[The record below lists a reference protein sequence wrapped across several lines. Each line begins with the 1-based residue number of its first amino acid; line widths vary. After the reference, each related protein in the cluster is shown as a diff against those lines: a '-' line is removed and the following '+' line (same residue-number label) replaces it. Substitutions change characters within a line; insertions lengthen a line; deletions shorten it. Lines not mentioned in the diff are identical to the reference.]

1 MMQSNL
7 ITWLLLA
14 FCIGVSFVL
23 SGMETGVF
31 ALSRLRVRQQMRAG
45 KSSARWL
52 HHWLENPENFLW
64 TILVGNTVVNFFVL
78 GTLFAWLHAEIGH
91 RHVWFAAA
99 FIGVVF
105 VFYALCDLLPK
116 MLFQKFPNRLCM
128 AMARP
133 FRFVH
138 MALRPLV
145 AVVEWGSVRLLR
157 WTGGT
162 TFKGQTFGNRE
173 ELRLVMQETAQGF
186 TTEERV
192 MINRVLDLQN
202 LTVQSVTTP
211 IAIAKTVTAQTTVG
225 ELFVTCREARHTRF
239 PVWDLRDQRRRIV
252 GLVDLDRLIY
262 REDVKP
268 DRLIGEFVQPA
279 VYLDENM
286 RVEEAMHRLRR
297 AGQMMAIVMRHDR
310 EVGIV
315 SMQDI
320 LSKVFGEVKI

>member
-1 MMQSNL
+1 MMQSDLFN
-7 ITWLLLA
+7 WVLLA
-14 FCIGVSFVL
+14 FGVVLSFVL

-45 KSSARWL
+45 NSSARWL
-52 HHWLENPENFLW
+52 HRWLENPENFLW

-78 GTLFAWLHAEIGH
+78 GTVFAQLHTAMAN
-91 RHVWFAAA
+91 RHVWFAVAVV
-99 FIGVVF
+99 GVVF
-105 VFYALCDLLPK
+105 AFYTLCDLLPK

-138 MALRPLV
+138 MALKPLV
-145 AVVEWGSVRLLR
+145 MVVEWGAARLQR

-162 TFKGQTFGNRE
+162 TFKGQIFGNRE

-211 IAIAKTVTAQTTVG
+211 ISIAKTFSAQTTVG
-225 ELFVTCREARHTRF
+225 ELFTICRELHHTRF

-268 DRLIGEFVQPA
+268 ERLIGEFVLPA

-286 RVEEAMHRLRR
+286 RVEEAMRRLRR
-297 AGQMMAIVMRHDR
+297 AGQMMAIVMRQDR
-310 EVGIV
+310 EVGII
-315 SMQDI
+315 SMQDM
-320 LSKVFGEVKI
+320 LSKVFGEVKL